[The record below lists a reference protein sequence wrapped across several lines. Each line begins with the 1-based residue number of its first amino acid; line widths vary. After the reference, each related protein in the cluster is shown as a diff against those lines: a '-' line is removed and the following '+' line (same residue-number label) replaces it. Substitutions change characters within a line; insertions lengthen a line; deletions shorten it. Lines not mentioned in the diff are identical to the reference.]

1 MATISFSSSM
11 CSSIEAD
18 ENPEKFFFFF
28 VLLLFF
34 PDSFAVFCRLGRTSK
49 EKKKQI
55 ER

>member
-18 ENPEKFFFFF
+18 ENPEKFFF